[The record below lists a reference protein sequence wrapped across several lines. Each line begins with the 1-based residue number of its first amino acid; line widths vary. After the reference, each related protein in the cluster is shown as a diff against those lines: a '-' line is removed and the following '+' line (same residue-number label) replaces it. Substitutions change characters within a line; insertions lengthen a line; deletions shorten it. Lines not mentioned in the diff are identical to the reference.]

1 MLPRCN
7 RQEANMTKLTTRKTV
22 SAKRTEPKAPL
33 IKLTKTQL
41 IVLTRAAQR
50 DDGAAR
56 VPEGMKDKA
65 AHKLAATLAEKGLVR
80 EVRAKPGMPAR
91 RKSEEGS
98 CSLIITQLGRA
109 SIGVDGQDGANAVG
123 DRVINSLR
131 KQPAPAA
138 LGPKAVTPRRG
149 SKLAEVIVLLNRNK
163 GASLEELILATGW
176 QAHTTRAALTGLRQ
190 RGYGIERQRGGKGE
204 ASIYRIVNGPARS
217 KAA

>member
-1 MLPRCN
+1 
-7 RQEANMTKLTTRKTV
+7 
-22 SAKRTEPKAPL
+22 
-33 IKLTKTQL
+33 
-41 IVLTRAAQR
+41 VLSRAAQR
-50 DDGAAR
+50 DDGAAT

-80 EVRAKPGMPAR
+80 EVRAKPGMPAW

-98 CSLIITQLGRA
+98 RSLIITKLGRA

-123 DRVINSLR
+123 DRAVNSLK
-131 KQPAPAA
+131 KQAAPAA
-138 LGPKAVTPRRG
+138 LGPKAVTPRQG

-163 GASLEELILATGW
+163 GASIEELIAATGW
-176 QAHTTRAALTGLRQ
+176 QAHSTRAALTGLRQ

-204 ASIYRIVNGPARS
+204 ASIYRIVDSPAHS

>member
-1 MLPRCN
+1 
-7 RQEANMTKLTTRKTV
+7 MTKLTTRKTV
-22 SAKRTEPKAPL
+22 SAKHVEPKSPS

-50 DDGAAR
+50 DDGAAT
-56 VPEGMKDKA
+56 VPEGMKEKA

-80 EVRAKPGMPAR
+80 EVRAKSGMAVWR
-91 RKSEEGS
+91 RSEEGS
-98 CSLIITQLGRA
+98 RSLIITKLSRATIGAKGRR
-109 SIGVDGQDGANAVG
+109 DGANEA
-123 DRVINSLR
+123 DDTAINSPK
-131 KQPAPAA
+131 KQAAPAA

-176 QAHTTRAALTGLRQ
+176 QAHTTRAALTGLRK
-190 RGYGIERQRGGKGE
+190 RGYGMERQRRGKGE
-204 ASIYRIVNGPARS
+204 ASIYRIVDSPARS